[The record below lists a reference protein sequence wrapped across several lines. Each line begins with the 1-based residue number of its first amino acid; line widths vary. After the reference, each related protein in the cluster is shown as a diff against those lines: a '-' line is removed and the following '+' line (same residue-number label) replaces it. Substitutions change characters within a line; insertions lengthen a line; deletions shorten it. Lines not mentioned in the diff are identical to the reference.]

1 MALSGI
7 PIQVHGAAEVIA
19 APAIMAAPFLLGLDV
34 AGTAVAVVFG
44 VFLLALGLQAEGPG
58 RELPVSAHA
67 GFDYLLA
74 AAAAT
79 VGIGIGIATGD
90 WASTVFLAGI
100 GAAQVALTAMT
111 RFVAPR
117 GA

>member
-1 MALSGI
+1 MSGI
-7 PIQVHGAAEVIA
+7 PLQVHGATEVIA
-19 APAIMAAPFLLGLDV
+19 APAIMAAPFLLGLDP
-34 AGTAVAVVFG
+34 AGTAVAVLFG
-44 VFLLALGLQAEGPG
+44 VLLLAIGLQAESP
-58 RELPVSAHA
+58 RRALPISAHA

-74 AAAAT
+74 AAAVAL
-79 VGIGIGIATGD
+79 GLGIGIATGD

>member
-1 MALSGI
+1 MPMSGI
-7 PIQVHGAAEVIA
+7 PIQVHGATEVIA
-19 APAIMAAPFLLGLDV
+19 APAIMAAPFLLGLDL

-44 VFLLALGLQAEGPG
+44 VLLLAIGLQVESPA
-58 RELPVSAHA
+58 RSLPVSALA

-74 AAAAT
+74 AGVTALGL
-79 VGIGIGIATGD
+79 GIGVVTGD

-100 GAAQVALTAMT
+100 GAALVALTAMT